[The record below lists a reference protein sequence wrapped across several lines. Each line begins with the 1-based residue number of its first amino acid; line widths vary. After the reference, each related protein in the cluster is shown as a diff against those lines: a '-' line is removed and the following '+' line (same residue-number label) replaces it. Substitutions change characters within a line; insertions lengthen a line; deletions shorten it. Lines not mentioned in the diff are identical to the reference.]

1 MLTDKERRKI
11 QKYCACPKIALVAL
25 IFAFVDCFMMVPLEM
40 IDDLVFHNKGFRP
53 AGMYTA
59 IAFVV
64 INLVI
69 FCYCTLAPRF
79 GMKGQQWKN
88 RSGEVAGAMAL
99 QSSGRL
105 LSRSDNDT
113 AKSVGGAL
121 EIAGGISA
129 VATVADI
136 LLETRAKVEA
146 IAEAYEIPVPS
157 IKKQLIAL
165 AIVPM
170 LIITGMYIP
179 GYIQGNQE
187 MKERIA
193 ACQEQISIVEKALTP
208 VCEYVSADD
217 PSERYKDYGYH
228 VRGYLKERDSDK
240 QACYVYVDFD
250 ESGVV
255 KEISYCEELDVNA
268 SLEENLSNIE
278 RDFEKLQAPLEN
290 LNVSVKDAD
299 LLALHRLPDQFR
311 EEFLAGSIYQ
321 KIHVYDG
328 DSPVR
333 ISCSFDTEP
342 EEDFDEYTRP
352 RVYLHLSAK

>member
-53 AGMYTA
+53 AGIYTA

-79 GMKGQQWKN
+79 GMKWQQWKD
-88 RSGEVAGAMAL
+88 RSGAVAGAMAL

-121 EIAGGISA
+121 EVAGGISA
-129 VATVADI
+129 VATAADI

-146 IAEAYEIPVPS
+146 IAEAYEIPIPS

-165 AIVPM
+165 AIVPT

-187 MKERIA
+187 MKERIKVA
-193 ACQEQISIVEKALTP
+193 SEQINIVEKALEP

-228 VRGYLKERDSDK
+228 VRGYLRERDTDT
-240 QACYVYVDFD
+240 QVCYVYVDLN
-250 ESGVV
+250 ENGVV
-255 KEISYCEELDVNA
+255 KEISYCEEIDVNA
-268 SLEENLSNIE
+268 SFEENLNRIE
-278 RDFEKLQAPLEN
+278 TDFEQLQAPLGDMK
-290 LNVSVKDAD
+290 VSVLNAD
-299 LLALHRLPDQFR
+299 LLKLHRLPDQFK
-311 EEFLAGSIYQ
+311 EDFLKGNLYESIRVNEDESNV
-321 KIHVYDG
+321 KVY
-328 DSPVR
+328 
-333 ISCSFDTEP
+333 CSFDTEP

-352 RVYLHLSAK
+352 RVYLHIKAK

>member
-40 IDDLVFHNKGFRP
+40 IDDLVFHNKGFSP

-79 GMKGQQWKN
+79 GMKGQQWKD
-88 RSGEVAGAMAL
+88 RSGAVAGAMAL

-121 EIAGGISA
+121 EVAGGISA
-129 VATVADI
+129 VATAADI

-146 IAEAYEIPVPS
+146 IAEAYEIPIPS
-157 IKKQLIAL
+157 IKKQLIAF
-165 AIVPM
+165 AIIPM
-170 LIITGMYIP
+170 LIIIGMYVP
-179 GYIQGNQE
+179 QYVHGNQE
-187 MKERIA
+187 MKDNIA
-193 ACQEQISIVEKALTP
+193 LASEQISIVEKALEP

-217 PSERYKDYGYH
+217 PNEHYKDYGYH

-255 KEISYCEELDVNA
+255 KEISYCEELDVDA

-278 RDFEKLQAPLEN
+278 SDFEKLQAPLEN
-290 LNVSVKDAD
+290 LEVSVANAE
-299 LLALHRLPDQFR
+299 LLALHRLPDQFK
-311 EEFLAGSIYQ
+311 EDFLKGNLYESIRVNEDDDS
-321 KIHVYDG
+321 IRVY
-328 DSPVR
+328 
-333 ISCSFDTEP
+333 CSFDTEP

-352 RVYLHLSAK
+352 RVYLHVKAK